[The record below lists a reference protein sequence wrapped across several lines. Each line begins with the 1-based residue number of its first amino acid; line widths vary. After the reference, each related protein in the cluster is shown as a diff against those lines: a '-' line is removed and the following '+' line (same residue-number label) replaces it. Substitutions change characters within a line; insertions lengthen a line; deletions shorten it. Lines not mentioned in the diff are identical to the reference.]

1 MSYYSTISAFEF
13 RSRLT
18 EAELKEVFDR
28 FVQNLTYEDRDCM
41 GMYEFFRTS
50 GPEKDGLYEY
60 ALEMGDY
67 FAKHCADRR
76 LAEFVSKVIAPCE
89 YVLVEFDG
97 EDGEKWGYLVLSN
110 EVQDITY
117 ETMVNGKPLHEFI
130 DEKTRGKEN
139 SLEATIKQ
147 ETDR

>member
-1 MSYYSTISAFEF
+1 MSYYSTISAFGF

-41 GMYEFFRTS
+41 GIYEFSRSS

-76 LAEFVSKVIAPCE
+76 LAEFVSTVIASSE
-89 YVLVEFDG
+89 YALVEFDG

-110 EVQDITY
+110 EVQDLSY
-117 ETMVNGKPLHEFI
+117 ETMVKGMPLHEFI
-130 DEKTRGKEN
+130 DGKTKGKVN
-139 SLEATIKQ
+139 PLEDTNKQ
-147 ETDR
+147 ESEI

>member
-1 MSYYSTISAFEF
+1 MSYYSTISAFGF

-28 FVQNLTYEDRDCM
+28 FVQNLTDEDRDCM

-76 LAEFVSKVIAPCE
+76 LAEFVSTVIASSE
-89 YVLVEFDG
+89 YALVEFDG

-110 EVQDITY
+110 EVHDLSY
-117 ETMVNGKPLHEFI
+117 ETLVNGKPLHEFI
-130 DEKTRGKEN
+130 DEKTKSKEN
-139 SLEATIKQ
+139 SLKMAIKQ

>member
-1 MSYYSTISAFEF
+1 MSYYSTISAFGF

-18 EAELKEVFDR
+18 EAELKEAFDR
-28 FVQNLTYEDRDCM
+28 FVQNLTGEDSDSM
-41 GMYEFFRTS
+41 GLYEFSRSS

-76 LAEFVSKVIAPCE
+76 LAEFVSKVIASSE
-89 YVLVEFDG
+89 YALVEFDG

-110 EVQDITY
+110 EVEDITY

-130 DEKTRGKEN
+130 DEKTKGKEN
-139 SLEATIKQ
+139 SLKMAIKQ
-147 ETDR
+147 ESEI

>member
-1 MSYYSTISAFEF
+1 MSYYSTISAFGF

-28 FVQNLTYEDRDCM
+28 FVQNLTDEDRDCM
-41 GMYEFFRTS
+41 GIYEFSKTS

-60 ALEMGDY
+60 AIEMGDY

-76 LAEFVSKVIAPCE
+76 LAEFVSTVIAPCE
-89 YVLVEFDG
+89 YALVEFDG

-110 EVQDITY
+110 EVQDLAY
-117 ETMVNGKPLHEFI
+117 ETLANGKPLHEFI
-130 DEKTRGKEN
+130 DEKTSGKEN
-139 SLEATIKQ
+139 SLKATIKQ
-147 ETDR
+147 ETEI